1 MSQFLS
7 DTWFAELNDR
17 LSSSTPHP
25 FPPDAPACRVAFDI
39 VDAPVPG
46 PSALTLLLDAHETTV
61 IPGLP
66 EGPTPADV
74 VLRLTYDDAD
84 ALTHGR
90 LDSATAL
97 REGRI
102 KVRGDVNVLVPL
114 ATWLASVFS
123 A

>member
-7 DTWFAELNDR
+7 AAWFDELNER
-17 LSSSTPHP
+17 LRSSPPHP
-25 FPPDAPACRVAFDI
+25 FPADAPACRVAFDI
-39 VDAPVPG
+39 ADAPASG
-46 PSALTLLLDAHETTV
+46 PSALTLLLDAHDTQV
-61 IPGLP
+61 VPGLP
-66 EGPTPADV
+66 DEPSLANV

-114 ATWLASVFS
+114 ATWLATVFS
-123 A
+123 P